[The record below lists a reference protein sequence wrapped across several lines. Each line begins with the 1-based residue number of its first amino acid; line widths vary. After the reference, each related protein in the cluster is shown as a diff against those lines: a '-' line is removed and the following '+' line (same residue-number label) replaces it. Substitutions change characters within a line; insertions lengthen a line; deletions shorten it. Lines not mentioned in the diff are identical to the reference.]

1 MVLVLLRIVGL
12 CTAAAGRTYLLADFS
27 LVVCPEG
34 TDEVFLLGNLT
45 FGNIYKH

>member
-1 MVLVLLRIVGL
+1 MLPANMAMRY
-12 CTAAAGRTYLLADFS
+12 AATGRTYLLADFS
-27 LVVCPEG
+27 LVIRPKG

>member
-1 MVLVLLRIVGL
+1 MLPTNMTMRCAV
-12 CTAAAGRTYLLADFS
+12 TGRTYLLADFC
-27 LVVCPEG
+27 LVIRPKC